1 MRSRAPVGGVAG
13 MDLPVAP
20 PAFDATGPHR
30 RAGLGADIGAGRGL
44 VFLEPAALAVVLGL

>member
-1 MRSRAPVGGVAG
+1 